1 MKSNKV
7 MKRQMAKMQRGY
19 STGFVNDIT
28 NINYVSKDGSFVSV
42 EFGQKDDVAVEIM
55 GTILKGGILNISS
68 CKILGLTKNISL
80 KEKMEMCYNYKDKI
94 NK

>member
-55 GTILKGGILNISS
+55 ADKLVSNFSTV
-68 CKILGLTKNISL
+68 KIVFK
-80 KEKMEMCYNYKDKI
+80 
-94 NK
+94 